1 MQLSIAALERSA
13 ERRAQ
18 YLFEISHHPPETLVF
33 VDESACNRH
42 TARRTCG
49 WAPSGDRARRHDY
62 FVRGTR

>member
-18 YLFEISHHPPETLVF
+18 YLFEISHHPPETLVLL
-33 VDESACNRH
+33 DESACNRH
-42 TARRTCG
+42 TARRTCD